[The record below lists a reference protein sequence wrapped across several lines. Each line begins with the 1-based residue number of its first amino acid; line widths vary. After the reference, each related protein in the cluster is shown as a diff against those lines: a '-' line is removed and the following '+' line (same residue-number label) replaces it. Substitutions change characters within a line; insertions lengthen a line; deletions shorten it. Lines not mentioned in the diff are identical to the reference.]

1 MKGGGSFRPG
11 GGLCLSSQPKWSK
24 LGTNVHI
31 GLNKSEIIKKAEFS
45 DSALIFQVL
54 KLTVYICI
62 VYAEKR
68 YNVLC
73 IHSKVPP

>member
-1 MKGGGSFRPG
+1 M
-11 GGLCLSSQPKWSK
+11 SSQPKWSK

-54 KLTVYICI
+54 KLTVYICSI
-62 VYAEKR
+62 YILRKSMSPPGFSLYRESKKR
-68 YNVLC
+68 
-73 IHSKVPP
+73 